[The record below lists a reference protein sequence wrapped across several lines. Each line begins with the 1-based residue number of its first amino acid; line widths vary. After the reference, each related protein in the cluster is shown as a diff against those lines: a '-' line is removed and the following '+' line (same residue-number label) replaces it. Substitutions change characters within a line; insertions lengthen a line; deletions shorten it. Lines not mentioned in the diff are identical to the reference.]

1 MNYLKFRTSAS
12 GNHVPQGVNLDDI
25 ILIKNGDPGNPLA
38 LTIYSAGYDVD
49 GDVNYFEI
57 ALQST
62 TVSGVA
68 TNAVA
73 VEQIMRSINENPNGS
88 YLFCKAQQN
97 KTGETVLWGP
107 MTYND

>member
-1 MNYLKFRTSAS
+1 MNYLKFRTDAS
-12 GNHVPQGVNLDDI
+12 GNHVTQGVNLDDI
-25 ILIKNGDPGNPLA
+25 ILIKNGDPASPTGM
-38 LTIYSAGYDVD
+38 TIYPAAYDVD

-57 ALQST
+57 TLRPT

-73 VEQIMRSINENPNGS
+73 IEQIMRSINENPNGS